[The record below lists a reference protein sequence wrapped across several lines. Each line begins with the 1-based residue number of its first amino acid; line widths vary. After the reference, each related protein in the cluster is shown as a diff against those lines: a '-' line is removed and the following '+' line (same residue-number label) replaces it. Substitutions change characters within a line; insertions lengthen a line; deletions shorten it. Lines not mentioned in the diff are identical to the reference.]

1 MMHLV
6 WGRTPAF
13 KGQEKFIFL
22 YLFGKYFIYF
32 LFYLLFYFIYLFFVF
47 DLFEKYPEITLLLV
61 RDIHISLAPKRKSDL
76 PVPADSV
83 SGEALLPGS
92 R

>member
-1 MMHLV
+1 MRSIL
-6 WGRTPAF
+6 
-13 KGQEKFIFL
+13 FI
-22 YLFGKYFIYF
+22 YLFILLFYLLFYYY
-32 LFYLLFYFIYLFFVF
+32 LVFYLLFYFIYLFFVF
-47 DLFEKYPEITLLLV
+47 YLFEKYPEITLLLV